1 MIRRP
6 PRSTLFPYTTLFR
19 SQVTEFHGLDDAVD
33 NHGRAKSGSK
43 PEKKHLAALV
53 APQGLHG
60 GIIDDFRRTTECL
73 HEIKADPSA
82 PEIIRLS
89 DHSAVEPRARITDR
103 DHLVG

>member
-19 SQVTEFHGLDDAVD
+19 SQVTEFHGLDDAVH

-53 APQGLHG
+53 SPQGLHG

-82 PEIIRLS
+82 PAIIRLTDYS
-89 DHSAVEPRARITDR
+89 PLDHPPRITDP
-103 DHLVG
+103 HHA